1 MFVELKIIP
10 IFAEVLCYNRLQIKQ
25 EKHTKAKNMKQI
37 KITPDERRR
46 LQERFQVGDSYMID
60 VLAFRKN
67 GPTAERIRMAALELG
82 GRYVDPNFAPNC
94 QTTYFGGCIYQTF
107 GDDVVLRIEIAS
119 SNVTLSHHG
128 EVVEKEE
135 NATMTIWNSM
145 ANKAQALAQ
154 KSMIRP

>member
-1 MFVELKIIP
+1 
-10 IFAEVLCYNRLQIKQ
+10 VLFNYNRLQSK
-25 EKHTKAKNMKQI
+25 ENKHTNAKNMKQI
-37 KITPDERRR
+37 KITPAERRR
-46 LQERFQVGDSYMID
+46 LQERFNVGENYITQ
-60 VLAFRKN
+60 VLAFSKN

-119 SNVTLSHHG
+119 SNVTISHHG

-135 NATMTIWNSM
+135 NATMTIWNAM
-145 ANKAQALAQ
+145 ANKAQALPQ

>member
-1 MFVELKIIP
+1 LFDNSELCS

-37 KITPDERRR
+37 KITPEERRR

-135 NATMTIWNSM
+135 NATMTIWNAM